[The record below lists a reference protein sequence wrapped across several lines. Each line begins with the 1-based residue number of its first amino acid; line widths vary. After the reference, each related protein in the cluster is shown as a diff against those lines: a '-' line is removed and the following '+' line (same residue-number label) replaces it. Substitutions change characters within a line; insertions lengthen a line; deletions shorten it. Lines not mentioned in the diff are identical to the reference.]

1 MSMRRLLLII
11 SAIVGSYYAL
21 WAQEQEHYND
31 IQHYKLFDDYGY
43 DDSDERIDSDTT
55 LFNRLN
61 YSTEQQLLNLVNT
74 PSRDMRYAR
83 RGMEHLAMRYCIGHL
98 DLDYATARQ
107 LQQLSVGRQYADHT
121 TLFGLGNDRSY
132 AEPHYTLQA
141 DLSGRGTLA
150 GVGYRT
156 TLHPINGWSMS
167 FMTRARA
174 GRDLYVE
181 GIDGAGFDIGF
192 DLSKMFRSGTLSVVG
207 IVPWSQRGLRGAS
220 TEEAYTLLGNR
231 HYNPSW
237 GYLDGKRRSAREITS
252 LRPEIVVV
260 WSGDTKSNTR
270 YSLSANIYYRRESLS
285 ALAWFNAP
293 TPMPDNYRYMPSFYL
308 NDNDISAI
316 VAQSWTTNDTRYT
329 QIDWEGMMLSN
340 TLQADSHAAYI
351 VELRH
356 ANTLRSALSLDLES
370 RVGSATIAYGITL
383 DSRTTRYYKT
393 VKDLLGGDHIDNLD
407 YMLIDDATFCRNMQN
422 DLRNPDRT
430 VYEGDRYGY
439 DYRLTHLCATLY
451 ADAEWLLGDNRIVLG
466 ANIAADMS
474 QRRGYYEKELFR
486 GRASYGLSQ
495 RVTLTPF
502 KLYAKWELL
511 HGAHLF
517 GAHAAVEGITPEVD
531 AMFLQPQYNNRLADD
546 ITLGTALNAELRY
559 GYHSA
564 KVNVVAAAFVAAHL
578 GGIDAVRYYD
588 DLAALYTNATIS
600 NIDRLGYGIEAAA
613 TVRYTQRW
621 SSTFSLSAGDYTY
634 CSDANIKLYA
644 DNDNH
649 LISNT
654 KSDIRGCHLAVP
666 QATLSAA
673 VAYRSFNGWYAN
685 LGVRYYAP
693 SFPMLSYTRR
703 SERVLSYA
711 LSEEE
716 RDALVAQQPT
726 PHSVA
731 VEMRVAKSFRFRG
744 GTSLWV
750 QLSANNLLNSDIV
763 YSGYEQNRIRRI
775 SSAYRNI
782 VRPFDDKLTYA
793 YPCNFRLAVSYRF

>member
-1 MSMRRLLLII
+1 MRRLLLIL
-11 SAIVGSYYAL
+11 SAIVGSYCLL
-21 WAQEQEHYND
+21 WAQTQDYYDD
-31 IQHYKLFDDYGY
+31 IRRYKLFDHY
-43 DDSDERIDSDTT
+43 DDNDGWIHGDTT

-61 YSTEQQLLNLVNT
+61 HNTAQLLLSNLSI
-74 PSRDMRYAR
+74 PSYDMRYSR
-83 RGMEHLAMRYCIGHL
+83 RGMEHLSKMYRIGHL
-98 DLDYATARQ
+98 DIDYATARQ
-107 LQQLSVGRQYADHT
+107 LQQLSVGKHDTDHT
-121 TLFGLGNDRSY
+121 TLFDLGNDRSY

-141 DLSGRGTLA
+141 NLSGRGTLG

-156 TLHPINGWSMS
+156 TLHPLNGWSIS
-167 FMTRARA
+167 LVTRVRA
-174 GRDLYVE
+174 GRDIYIE
-181 GIDGAGFDIGF
+181 GIDGAGFDIGV
-192 DLSKMFRSGTLSVVG
+192 DLSRMFRCGTLSIVG
-207 IVPWSQRGLRGAS
+207 VVPWSQRALRGAS
-220 TEEAYTLLGNR
+220 TEEAYTLLGNQ

-237 GYLDGKRRSAREITS
+237 GYLDGKRRSAREATS

-260 WSGDTKSNTR
+260 WSANVKNSTR
-270 YSLSANIYYRRESLS
+270 YTISTNIYYHRESLS

-293 TPMPDNYRYMPSFYL
+293 TPLPDNYRYMPSYHREDESYSL
-308 NDNDISAI
+308 
-316 VAQSWTTNDTRYT
+316 VEQSWTTNDTRYT
-329 QIDWEGMMLSN
+329 QIDWEGMMLTN
-340 TLQADSHAAYI
+340 TLQKESHAAYI

-356 ANTLRSALSLDLES
+356 ANTLRSALSLDFES
-370 RVGSATIAYGITL
+370 RVGSATIAYGVTL
-383 DSRTTRYYKT
+383 DSHTTRHYKT

-430 VYEGDRYGY
+430 VREGERYGY
-439 DYRLTHLCATLY
+439 DYRLSHLRATLY
-451 ADAEWLLGDNRIVLG
+451 ADAEWQLRDSRIALG
-466 ANIAADMS
+466 ANFATDMT

-495 RVTLTPF
+495 RAMLTPF

-511 HGAHLF
+511 RGAHLF

-546 ITLGTALNAELRY
+546 IALGTALNAELRY

-564 KVNVVAAAFVAAHL
+564 KVDVIAIAFVAAHL
-578 GGIDAVRYYD
+578 NDIDAVRYYD
-588 DLAALYTNATIS
+588 DLAALYANATIS

-613 TVRYTQRW
+613 TVRYTRRW

-644 DNDNH
+644 DNDNR

-654 KSDIRGCHLAVP
+654 RSDICGCRLAVP
-666 QATLSAA
+666 RATLSAE

-685 LGVRYYAP
+685 LGVSYYAP
-693 SFPMLSYTRR
+693 SVPMLSYTRR

-711 LSEEE
+711 LSVEE

-731 VEMRVAKSFRFRG
+731 VEARIAKSFRFRG
-744 GTSLWV
+744 GNSLWV
-750 QLSANNLLNSDIV
+750 QLSANNLLNSHIV

-775 SSAYRNI
+775 SSSYRNI